1 MIRLSGF
8 LLSFCTGC
16 PSYSLVCHR
25 WCFYM
30 LPYIVTL
37 ISTVQ
42 MYSIWQHIQNSIDDK
57 LKDKMDSLYKKLN
70 QKLDNLVKQS
80 QIAYNNIKNTN
91 IPHRLINITN
101 MTFIKEH
108 IRILAHGP
116 NYALAK
122 DPKDYISELITDTE
136 SAIRQLDSKIQNTF
150 RYMASTKIKQI
161 MTTNTHHTLH
171 ERYQ

>member
-1 MIRLSGF
+1 
-8 LLSFCTGC
+8 
-16 PSYSLVCHR
+16 
-25 WCFYM
+25 M

-70 QKLDNLVKQS
+70 KKLDNLVKQS